1 MPRLQLDIAVDRA
14 AADGPVGEA
23 DPPVRGTLV
32 HPDGTEASFVGWV
45 GLLALLQRAVGW

>member
-14 AADGPVGEA
+14 AADGPAGEA

-32 HPDGTEASFVGWV
+32 HPDGRETPFVGWV
-45 GLLALLQRAVGW
+45 GLLALLQEAVG

>member
-14 AADGPVGEA
+14 ATGGPEGS

-45 GLLALLQRAVGW
+45 GLLALLQRAVG

>member
-1 MPRLQLDIAVDRA
+1 VD
-14 AADGPVGEA
+14 DA

-45 GLLALLQRAVGW
+45 GLLALLQQAVA

>member
-1 MPRLQLDIAVDRA
+1 MPRLQLDITVDRS
-14 AADGPVGEA
+14 ADGGPVGDA

-45 GLLALLQRAVGW
+45 GLLALLQQAVA

>member
-14 AADGPVGEA
+14 ATDGPVDST

-32 HPDGTEASFVGWV
+32 HPDGTEATFVGWV
-45 GLLALLQRAVGW
+45 GLLALLQQAVG